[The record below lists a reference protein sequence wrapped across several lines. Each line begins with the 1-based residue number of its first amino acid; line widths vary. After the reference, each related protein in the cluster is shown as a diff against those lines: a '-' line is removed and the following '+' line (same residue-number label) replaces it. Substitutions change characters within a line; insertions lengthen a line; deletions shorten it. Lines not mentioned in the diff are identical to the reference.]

1 MRISDWSSDVC
12 SSDLTPAIKA
22 GEQRC
27 ESTYIKGCYTAPPRS
42 IGRLQNCVLRIKASE
57 AANVDD
63 ADAGNGKRTGHHCP
77 EGEWN
82 FLTQRPIITHVL
94 LKIGRAHVELQ
105 SPMRNSYAV
114 FCLKK
119 KKKS

>member
-1 MRISDWSSDVC
+1 MRISDWSSRRVLFRSRFAKEC
-12 SSDLTPAIKA
+12 QEQQTPAIKA

-57 AANVDD
+57 AENVDD

-82 FLTQRPIITHVL
+82 FLTQRPILKHVL
-94 LKIGRAHVELQ
+94 PMMHGVDDRARPEQ
-105 SPMRNSYAV
+105 Q
-114 FCLKK
+114 
-119 KKKS
+119 

>member
-42 IGRLQNCVLRIKASE
+42 IGRLQNCVIRIKASE
-57 AANVDD
+57 AENVDD

-77 EGEWN
+77 EGDRKRDVKGQGWSVR
-82 FLTQRPIITHVL
+82 LGL
-94 LKIGRAHVELQ
+94 GGR
-105 SPMRNSYAV
+105 R
-114 FCLKK
+114 FIKK
-119 KKKS
+119 KKRQNTKQKKK

>member
-57 AANVDD
+57 AENVDD

-94 LKIGRAHVELQ
+94 LMMHKSEESRVGKEWV
-105 SPMRNSYAV
+105 SPCRTRWVA
-114 FCLKK
+114 
-119 KKKS
+119 